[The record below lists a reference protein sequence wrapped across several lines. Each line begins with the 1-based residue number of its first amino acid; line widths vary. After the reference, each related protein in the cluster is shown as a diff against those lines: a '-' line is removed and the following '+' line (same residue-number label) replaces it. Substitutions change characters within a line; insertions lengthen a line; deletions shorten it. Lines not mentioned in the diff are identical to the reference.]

1 MEVVSPDKN
10 SDLTVNSTHSQSSIS
25 FPSNKCIITPDA
37 LQNLK
42 NSIDSDFN
50 RIHSVTPII
59 RHVKTPSLQ
68 IKETS
73 CTRPSVG
80 ANYLTG
86 DTFWQERILFL
97 RREHEKKQQS
107 TSYLIF
113 YITIIMKSQ
122 SNFFFAKTPQKKT
135 LRKCYDQ

>member
-86 DTFWQERILFL
+86 NTFWQERILFL
-97 RREHEKKQQS
+97 KREHEKK
-107 TSYLIF
+107 TTIDKLFNILHNNNNE
-113 YITIIMKSQ
+113 ITKQFFLCKNSAEKNSQ
-122 SNFFFAKTPQKKT
+122 KM
-135 LRKCYDQ
+135 L